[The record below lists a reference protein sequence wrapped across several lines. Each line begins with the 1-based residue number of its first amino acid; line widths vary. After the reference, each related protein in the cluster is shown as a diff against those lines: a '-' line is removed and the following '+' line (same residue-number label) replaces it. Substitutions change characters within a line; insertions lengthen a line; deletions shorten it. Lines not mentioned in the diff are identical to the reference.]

1 MANRMV
7 SLVAAF
13 AAGSFVL
20 QGAAVAASA
29 QAERSKDA
37 AVQVEFQ
44 RPEQFTDAAERNP
57 ADDQARAFYL
67 ERLARYLSER
77 AAPLLRPGQRLNIVI
92 TDVDRAG
99 AYEPWRRKL
108 GDVRIVRNVYPVRI
122 DLAFRL
128 EDGNGVVLEQGE
140 RKLRDSYF
148 LDRWHTPNDPLRY
161 EKALL
166 DDWLER
172 ELGKRPA

>member
-1 MANRMV
+1 MANRAKLFVATLAAV
-7 SLVAAF
+7 SLVLHGVAPA
-13 AAGSFVL
+13 V
-20 QGAAVAASA
+20 GAEGEPSSA
-29 QAERSKDA
+29 PVR
-37 AVQVEFQ
+37 VEFQ
-44 RPEQFTDAAERNP
+44 HPEQFTDAAERNS
-57 ADDQARAFYL
+57 DDDRVRAFHL
-67 ERLARYLSER
+67 DRLARYLAER
-77 AAPLLRPGQRLNIVI
+77 AAPLLRAGQRLSIVI

-122 DLAFRL
+122 DLSFRL
-128 EDGNGVVLEQGE
+128 EDGNGVLLEQGE

-148 LDRWHTPNDPLRY
+148 LDRWHSPNDPLRY

-172 ELGKRPA
+172 ELGNRPA

>member
-1 MANRMV
+1 
-7 SLVAAF
+7 
-13 AAGSFVL
+13 
-20 QGAAVAASA
+20 
-29 QAERSKDA
+29 
-37 AVQVEFQ
+37 
-44 RPEQFTDAAERNP
+44 AAERNP
-57 ADDQARAFYL
+57 GDDRVRAFHL
-67 ERLARYLSER
+67 DRLARYLTER
-77 AAPLLRPGQRLNIVI
+77 AAPLLRAGQRLSIVI

-122 DLAFRL
+122 DLSFRL

-148 LDRWHTPNDPLRY
+148 LDRWHNPNDPLRY

-172 ELGKRPA
+172 ELGNRPA

>member
-1 MANRMV
+1 MANRIV
-7 SLVAAF
+7 SLAAAF
-13 AAGSFVL
+13 AFGGLVL
-20 QGAAVAASA
+20 QGAAFAASA
-29 QAERSKDA
+29 QTERSKD

-57 ADDQARAFYL
+57 ADDQARTFFL
-67 ERLARYLSER
+67 EQLARYLAAR
-77 AAPLLRPGQRLNIVI
+77 AAPLLRPGQRLSIVI